1 MVIHVRIYKVCH
13 VGPTGSAL
21 QFMQN
26 TGSGNPET
34 QVGFLTI
41 ATMKIKERP
50 VALYDIEVF
59 PNCFHCF
66 ISDSESHKK
75 YKFEISNRKNQLE
88 ELIDFFYFKRV
99 EHIMCGYNNHHYDDI
114 VINYMIFFRNTM
126 KRFDYLK
133 ICNSLYY
140 LSKAIIESEKTENI
154 DKIKPYKYANYFY
167 SFDLMT
173 MLYSTTKQ
181 KSLKEVEILLGMDNV
196 QEFEAGFDQRLLD
209 SEIDD
214 MIKYNENDVDA
225 TELLLNTVKDEV
237 DLRLEVEKEWGFDAL
252 SMSNIRIGEE
262 ILLRQSNLK
271 GVALEEAKSKIRRV
285 AKIENKDIILPF
297 IQYSN
302 PKLKEV
308 LLDVKNATCYP
319 CKSDKKQKNYE
330 KKFVLSNTCY
340 SIGEG
345 GIHTINEPRIFK
357 PTTDQYI
364 GHSDVT
370 SMYPSLAII
379 YKWLPVHLGKDF
391 WNVYESLYKERVI
404 AKRNHDELKAK
415 AFKFALNSPIGKMQN
430 ENSWAYDPLN
440 AYKIRMNGQLILLML
455 VDRLLSINCKIV
467 QVNTDGVVYIADKA
481 NRELINQ
488 FIREVENITKLHFDS
503 DDYESFYQ
511 YDVNNYFGIRKGY
524 SQSGDPS
531 LIEKKGKFITEIG
544 LNNSMTPVVI
554 SKAVINYFLTKEPI
568 DKFVKEDKNIRDFLM
583 SQSVNREFKIEY
595 GNKPVQ
601 RINRYYASNSGY
613 YLMRVKDK
621 MYETKKE
628 SILSDVGVIL
638 LNHID
643 STPIEKRKINYQ
655 YYIGKAKTIVSEF
668 INRQLTIFDN

>member
-1 MVIHVRIYKVCH
+1 MIISLDTRGQPSVLRKDMTARCKPSL
-13 VGPTGSAL
+13 GT
-21 QFMQN
+21 
-26 TGSGNPET
+26 
-34 QVGFLTI
+34 
-41 ATMKIKERP
+41 TMKIKERP

-59 PNCFHCF
+59 PNCFHCTV
-66 ISDSESHKK
+66 SDSESHKK

-88 ELIDFFYFKRV
+88 DLIDFFYFKRI

-114 VINYMIFFRNTM
+114 IINYIIFFRNTM

-173 MLYSTTKQ
+173 MLYSAAKQ

-214 MIKYNENDVDA
+214 MIKYNETDVNA
-225 TELLLNTVKDEV
+225 TELLLNTVKDEI

-357 PTTDQYI
+357 PTADQYV

-430 ENSWAYDPLN
+430 ESSWAYDPLN

-488 FIREVENITKLHFDS
+488 FIHEVENITKLHFDS

-621 MYETKKE
+621 IYESKKE

>member
-1 MVIHVRIYKVCH
+1 MSCRPDGVGSIAQVIRAPDVNQEVL
-13 VGPTGSAL
+13 GLNP
-21 QFMQN
+21 
-26 TGSGNPET
+26 SG
-34 QVGFLTI
+34 

-59 PNCFHCF
+59 PNCFHCLV
-66 ISDSESHKK
+66 SDSESHKK

-154 DKIKPYKYANYFY
+154 DKIKQYKYANYFY

-173 MLYSTTKQ
+173 MLYSAAKQ

-262 ILLRQSNLK
+262 ILLCKSNLK

-357 PTTDQYI
+357 PTADQYI

-430 ENSWAYDPLN
+430 ESSWAYDPLN

-488 FIREVENITKLHFDS
+488 FIHEVENITKLHFDS

-583 SQSVNREFKIEY
+583 SQSVNREFKVEY

-613 YLMRVKDK
+613 YLMRVKNK

-628 SILSDVGVIL
+628 SILSDVGIIL

-643 STPIEKRKINYQ
+643 STPIEERKINYQ

>member
-1 MVIHVRIYKVCH
+1 MSCRPDGVGSIAQVIRAPDVNQEVL
-13 VGPTGSAL
+13 GLNP
-21 QFMQN
+21 
-26 TGSGNPET
+26 SG
-34 QVGFLTI
+34 

-59 PNCFHCF
+59 PNCFHCLV
-66 ISDSESHKK
+66 SDSESHKK

-154 DKIKPYKYANYFY
+154 DKIKQYKYANYFY

-173 MLYSTTKQ
+173 MLYSAAKQ

-357 PTTDQYI
+357 PTADQYI
-364 GHSDVT
+364 GHADVT

-430 ENSWAYDPLN
+430 EGSWAYDPLN

-481 NRELINQ
+481 NREFIDQ
-488 FIREVENITKLHFDS
+488 FIHEVENITKLHFDS

-583 SQSVNREFKIEY
+583 SQSVNREFKVEY

-643 STPIEKRKINYQ
+643 STPIEERKINYQ

>member
-1 MVIHVRIYKVCH
+1 MSCRPDGVGSIAQVIRAPDVNQEVL
-13 VGPTGSAL
+13 GLNP
-21 QFMQN
+21 
-26 TGSGNPET
+26 SG
-34 QVGFLTI
+34 

-59 PNCFHCF
+59 PNCFHCLV
-66 ISDSESHKK
+66 SDSESHKK

-154 DKIKPYKYANYFY
+154 DKIKQYKYANYFY

-173 MLYSTTKQ
+173 MLYSAAKQ

-357 PTTDQYI
+357 PTADQYI

-430 ENSWAYDPLN
+430 ESSWAYDPLN

-481 NRELINQ
+481 NRELINK
-488 FIREVENITKLHFDS
+488 FIHEVENITKLHFDS

-583 SQSVNREFKIEY
+583 SQSVNREFKVEY

-643 STPIEKRKINYQ
+643 NTPIEERKINYQ

>member
-1 MVIHVRIYKVCH
+1 
-13 VGPTGSAL
+13 
-21 QFMQN
+21 
-26 TGSGNPET
+26 
-34 QVGFLTI
+34 
-41 ATMKIKERP
+41 MKIKERP

-59 PNCFHCF
+59 PNCFHCL

-173 MLYSTTKQ
+173 MLYSATKQ

-271 GVALEEAKSKIRRV
+271 GATLEEAKSRIRRV

-357 PTTDQYI
+357 PTADQYI

-430 ENSWAYDPLN
+430 ESSWAYDPLN

-655 YYIGKAKTIVSEF
+655 YYIGKANTIVSEF

>member
-1 MVIHVRIYKVCH
+1 MSCRPDGVGSIAQVIRAPDVNQEVL
-13 VGPTGSAL
+13 GLNP
-21 QFMQN
+21 
-26 TGSGNPET
+26 SG
-34 QVGFLTI
+34 

-59 PNCFHCF
+59 PNCFHCLV
-66 ISDSESHKK
+66 SDSESHKK

-154 DKIKPYKYANYFY
+154 DKIKQYKYANYFY

-173 MLYSTTKQ
+173 MLYSAAKQ

-357 PTTDQYI
+357 PTDDQYI

-430 ENSWAYDPLN
+430 ESSWAYDPLN

-488 FIREVENITKLHFDS
+488 FVHEVENITKLHFDS

-643 STPIEKRKINYQ
+643 SVPIEERKINYQ

>member
-1 MVIHVRIYKVCH
+1 
-13 VGPTGSAL
+13 
-21 QFMQN
+21 
-26 TGSGNPET
+26 
-34 QVGFLTI
+34 
-41 ATMKIKERP
+41 MKIKERP

-66 ISDSESHKK
+66 VSDSESHKK

-114 VINYMIFFRNTM
+114 VINYMIFFRNAM

-173 MLYSTTKQ
+173 MLYSATKQ

-225 TELLLNTVKDEV
+225 TEFLLNTVKDEV

-271 GVALEEAKSKIRRV
+271 GATLEEAKSKIRRV

-357 PTTDQYI
+357 PTAEQYI

-391 WNVYESLYKERVI
+391 WNVYESLYNERVI

-488 FIREVENITKLHFDS
+488 FVREVENITKLHFDS
-503 DDYESFYQ
+503 NDYESFYQ

-643 STPIEKRKINYQ
+643 DVPIEKRKINYQ
-655 YYIGKAKTIVSEF
+655 YYIGKANTIVSEF

>member
-1 MVIHVRIYKVCH
+1 MSCRPDGVGSIAQVIRAPDVNQEVL
-13 VGPTGSAL
+13 GLNP
-21 QFMQN
+21 
-26 TGSGNPET
+26 SG
-34 QVGFLTI
+34 

-59 PNCFHCF
+59 PNCFHCLV
-66 ISDSESHKK
+66 SDSESHKK

-88 ELIDFFYFKRV
+88 ELIDFFYFKRI

-154 DKIKPYKYANYFY
+154 DKIKQYKYANYFY

-173 MLYSTTKQ
+173 MLYSAAKQ

-271 GVALEEAKSKIRRV
+271 GAALEEAKSKIRRV

-357 PTTDQYI
+357 PTADQYI

-430 ENSWAYDPLN
+430 ESSWAYDPLN

-481 NRELINQ
+481 NRELINK
-488 FIREVENITKLHFDS
+488 FIHEVENITKLHFDS

-583 SQSVNREFKIEY
+583 SQSVNREFKVEY

-643 STPIEKRKINYQ
+643 SVPIEERKINYQ

>member
-1 MVIHVRIYKVCH
+1 MSCRPDGVGSIAQVIRAPDVNQEVL
-13 VGPTGSAL
+13 GLNP
-21 QFMQN
+21 
-26 TGSGNPET
+26 SG
-34 QVGFLTI
+34 

-59 PNCFHCF
+59 PNCFHCLV
-66 ISDSESHKK
+66 SDSESHKK

-154 DKIKPYKYANYFY
+154 DKIKQYKYANYFY

-173 MLYSTTKQ
+173 MLYSAAKQ

-357 PTTDQYI
+357 PTADQYI

-430 ENSWAYDPLN
+430 ESSWAYDPLN

-488 FIREVENITKLHFDS
+488 FVHEVENITKLHFDS

-583 SQSVNREFKIEY
+583 SQSVNREFKVEY

-643 STPIEKRKINYQ
+643 STQIEERKINYQ

>member
-1 MVIHVRIYKVCH
+1 
-13 VGPTGSAL
+13 
-21 QFMQN
+21 
-26 TGSGNPET
+26 
-34 QVGFLTI
+34 
-41 ATMKIKERP
+41 MKIKERP

-59 PNCFHCF
+59 PNCFHCTV
-66 ISDSESHKK
+66 SDSESHKK

-88 ELIDFFYFKRV
+88 ELIDFFYFKRT
-99 EHIMCGYNNHHYDDI
+99 EHVMCGYNNHHYDDI

-173 MLYSTTKQ
+173 MLYSAAKQ

-214 MIKYNENDVDA
+214 MIKYNGNDVDA

-357 PTTDQYI
+357 PTADQYI
-364 GHSDVT
+364 GHADVT

-430 ENSWAYDPLN
+430 ESSWAYDPLN

-488 FIREVENITKLHFDS
+488 FIHEVENITKLHFDS

>member
-1 MVIHVRIYKVCH
+1 MSCRPDGVGSIAQVIRAPDVNQEVL
-13 VGPTGSAL
+13 GLNP
-21 QFMQN
+21 
-26 TGSGNPET
+26 SG
-34 QVGFLTI
+34 

-59 PNCFHCF
+59 PNCFHCLV
-66 ISDSESHKK
+66 SDSESHKK

-154 DKIKPYKYANYFY
+154 DKIKQYKYANYFY

-173 MLYSTTKQ
+173 MLYSAAKQ

-302 PKLKEV
+302 PKLKEI

-357 PTTDQYI
+357 PTADQYI

-430 ENSWAYDPLN
+430 ESSWAYDPLN

-481 NRELINQ
+481 NRELIDQ
-488 FIREVENITKLHFDS
+488 FVHEVENITKLHFDS

-583 SQSVNREFKIEY
+583 SQSVNREFKVEY
-595 GNKPVQ
+595 GNKPIQ

-643 STPIEKRKINYQ
+643 SVPIEERKINYQ

>member
-1 MVIHVRIYKVCH
+1 MSCRPDGVGSIAQVIRAPDVNQEVL
-13 VGPTGSAL
+13 GLNP
-21 QFMQN
+21 
-26 TGSGNPET
+26 SG
-34 QVGFLTI
+34 

-59 PNCFHCF
+59 PNCFHCLV
-66 ISDSESHKK
+66 SDSESHKK

-154 DKIKPYKYANYFY
+154 DKIKQYKYANYFY

-173 MLYSTTKQ
+173 MLYSAAKQ

-262 ILLRQSNLK
+262 ILLRKSNLK

-357 PTTDQYI
+357 PTDDQYI

-391 WNVYESLYKERVI
+391 WNVYESLYKERII

-430 ENSWAYDPLN
+430 ESSWAYDPLN

-481 NRELINQ
+481 NRELIDQ
-488 FIREVENITKLHFDS
+488 FVHEVENITKLHFDS

-583 SQSVNREFKIEY
+583 SQSVNREFKVEY

-643 STPIEKRKINYQ
+643 NTPIEERKINYQ

>member
-1 MVIHVRIYKVCH
+1 MSCRPDGVGSIAQVIRAPDVNQEVL
-13 VGPTGSAL
+13 GLNP
-21 QFMQN
+21 
-26 TGSGNPET
+26 SG
-34 QVGFLTI
+34 

-59 PNCFHCF
+59 PNCFHCLV
-66 ISDSESHKK
+66 SDSESHKK

-154 DKIKPYKYANYFY
+154 DKIKQYKYANYFY

-173 MLYSTTKQ
+173 MLYSAAKQ

-262 ILLRQSNLK
+262 ILLRKSNLK

-357 PTTDQYI
+357 STADQYI

-430 ENSWAYDPLN
+430 ESSWAYDPLN

-481 NRELINQ
+481 NRELIDQ
-488 FIREVENITKLHFDS
+488 FVHEVENITKLHFDS

-583 SQSVNREFKIEY
+583 SQSVNREFKVEY

-643 STPIEKRKINYQ
+643 STTIEERKINYQ

>member
-1 MVIHVRIYKVCH
+1 MSCRPDGVGSIAQVIRAPDVNQEVL
-13 VGPTGSAL
+13 GLNP
-21 QFMQN
+21 
-26 TGSGNPET
+26 SG
-34 QVGFLTI
+34 

-59 PNCFHCF
+59 PNCFHCLV
-66 ISDSESHKK
+66 SDSESHKK

-154 DKIKPYKYANYFY
+154 DKIKQYKYANYFY

-173 MLYSTTKQ
+173 MLYSAAKQ

-262 ILLRQSNLK
+262 ILLRKSNLK
-271 GVALEEAKSKIRRV
+271 GADLEEAKSKIRRV

-357 PTTDQYI
+357 PTADQYI

-430 ENSWAYDPLN
+430 ESSWAYDPLN

-488 FIREVENITKLHFDS
+488 FVHEVENITKLHFDS

-583 SQSVNREFKIEY
+583 SQSVNREFKVEY

-638 LNHID
+638 LNHIN
-643 STPIEKRKINYQ
+643 SVPIEERKINYQ

>member
-1 MVIHVRIYKVCH
+1 MSCRPDGVGSIAQVIRAPDVNQEVL
-13 VGPTGSAL
+13 GLNP
-21 QFMQN
+21 
-26 TGSGNPET
+26 SG
-34 QVGFLTI
+34 

-59 PNCFHCF
+59 PNCFHCLV
-66 ISDSESHKK
+66 SDSESHKK

-154 DKIKPYKYANYFY
+154 DKIKQYKYANYFY

-173 MLYSTTKQ
+173 MLYSAAKQ

-225 TELLLNTVKDEV
+225 TELLLNTVKDEI

-262 ILLRQSNLK
+262 ILLRKSNLK
-271 GVALEEAKSKIRRV
+271 GVALEGAKSKIRRV

-357 PTTDQYI
+357 PTADQYI

-430 ENSWAYDPLN
+430 ESSWAYDPLN

-488 FIREVENITKLHFDS
+488 FVHEVENITKLHFDS

-643 STPIEKRKINYQ
+643 SVPIEERKINYQ

>member
-1 MVIHVRIYKVCH
+1 MTARCKPSL
-13 VGPTGSAL
+13 GT
-21 QFMQN
+21 
-26 TGSGNPET
+26 
-34 QVGFLTI
+34 
-41 ATMKIKERP
+41 TMKIKERP

-59 PNCFHCF
+59 PNCFHCTV
-66 ISDSESHKK
+66 SDSESHKK

-88 ELIDFFYFKRV
+88 ELIDFFYFKRT
-99 EHIMCGYNNHHYDDI
+99 EHVMCGYNNHHYDDI

-173 MLYSTTKQ
+173 MLYSAAKQ

-214 MIKYNENDVDA
+214 MIKYNGNDVDA

-357 PTTDQYI
+357 PTADQYI
-364 GHSDVT
+364 GHADVT

-430 ENSWAYDPLN
+430 ESSWAYDPLN

-488 FIREVENITKLHFDS
+488 FIHEVENITKLHFDS

>member
-1 MVIHVRIYKVCH
+1 
-13 VGPTGSAL
+13 
-21 QFMQN
+21 
-26 TGSGNPET
+26 
-34 QVGFLTI
+34 
-41 ATMKIKERP
+41 MKIKERP

-59 PNCFHCF
+59 PNCFHCLV
-66 ISDSESHKK
+66 SDSESHKK

-154 DKIKPYKYANYFY
+154 DKIKQYKYANYFY

-173 MLYSTTKQ
+173 MLYSAAKQ

-271 GVALEEAKSKIRRV
+271 GAALEEAKSKIRRV

-357 PTTDQYI
+357 PTADQYI

-391 WNVYESLYKERVI
+391 WNVYESLYKERII

-430 ENSWAYDPLN
+430 ESSWAYDPLN

-488 FIREVENITKLHFDS
+488 FVHEVENITKLHFDS

-583 SQSVNREFKIEY
+583 SQSVNREFKVEY

-643 STPIEKRKINYQ
+643 NTPIEERKINYQ

>member
-1 MVIHVRIYKVCH
+1 MSCRPDGVGSIAQVIRAPDVNQEVL
-13 VGPTGSAL
+13 GLNP
-21 QFMQN
+21 
-26 TGSGNPET
+26 SG
-34 QVGFLTI
+34 

-59 PNCFHCF
+59 PNCFHCLV
-66 ISDSESHKK
+66 SDSESHKK

-154 DKIKPYKYANYFY
+154 DKIKQYKYANYFY

-173 MLYSTTKQ
+173 MLYSAAKQ

-262 ILLRQSNLK
+262 ILLRKSNLK

-357 PTTDQYI
+357 PTADQYI

-430 ENSWAYDPLN
+430 ESSWAYDPLN

-488 FIREVENITKLHFDS
+488 FVHEVENITKLHFDS

-583 SQSVNREFKIEY
+583 SQSVNREFKVEY

-643 STPIEKRKINYQ
+643 NTTIEERKINYQ

>member
-1 MVIHVRIYKVCH
+1 MSCRPDGVGSIAQWSERRQDNSGVI
-13 VGPTGSAL
+13 GS
-21 QFMQN
+21 
-26 TGSGNPET
+26 NPIGT
-34 QVGFLTI
+34 
-41 ATMKIKERP
+41 TMIIKERP

-59 PNCFHCF
+59 PNCFHCTV
-66 ISDSESHKK
+66 SDSESHKK

-88 ELIDFFYFKRV
+88 ELIDFFYFKRI

-114 VINYMIFFRNTM
+114 IINYIIFFRNTM

-173 MLYSTTKQ
+173 MLYSAAKQ

-196 QEFEAGFDQRLLD
+196 QEFEAGFDRRLLD

-357 PTTDQYI
+357 PTADQYI

-430 ENSWAYDPLN
+430 ESSWAYDPLN

-488 FIREVENITKLHFDS
+488 FIHEVENITKLHFDS

-595 GNKPVQ
+595 GNKPIQ

>member
-1 MVIHVRIYKVCH
+1 MTARCKPSL
-13 VGPTGSAL
+13 GT
-21 QFMQN
+21 
-26 TGSGNPET
+26 
-34 QVGFLTI
+34 
-41 ATMKIKERP
+41 TMKIKERP

-59 PNCFHCF
+59 PNCFHCTV
-66 ISDSESHKK
+66 SDSESHKK

-88 ELIDFFYFKRV
+88 ELIDFFYFKRT
-99 EHIMCGYNNHHYDDI
+99 EHVMCGYNNHHYDDI

-173 MLYSTTKQ
+173 MLYSAAKQ

-214 MIKYNENDVDA
+214 MIKYNGNDVDA

-357 PTTDQYI
+357 PTADQYI

-430 ENSWAYDPLN
+430 ESSWAYDPLN

-481 NRELINQ
+481 NRELVNQ
-488 FIREVENITKLHFDS
+488 FVHEVENITKLHFDS

>member
-1 MVIHVRIYKVCH
+1 MSCRPDGVGSIAQVIRAPDVNQEVL
-13 VGPTGSAL
+13 GLNP
-21 QFMQN
+21 
-26 TGSGNPET
+26 SG
-34 QVGFLTI
+34 

-59 PNCFHCF
+59 PNCFHCLV
-66 ISDSESHKK
+66 SDSESHKK

-154 DKIKPYKYANYFY
+154 DKIKQYKYANYFY

-173 MLYSTTKQ
+173 MLYSAAKQ

-262 ILLRQSNLK
+262 ILLRKSNLK

-357 PTTDQYI
+357 PTADQYI

-404 AKRNHDELKAK
+404 AKRNHEELKAK
-415 AFKFALNSPIGKMQN
+415 AFKFALNSPIGKMQQ
-430 ENSWAYDPLN
+430 ETSWAYDPLN

-481 NRELINQ
+481 NRELIDQ
-488 FIREVENITKLHFDS
+488 FVHEVENITKLHFDS

-583 SQSVNREFKIEY
+583 SQSVNREFKVEY

-601 RINRYYASNSGY
+601 RINRYYASNNGY

-643 STPIEKRKINYQ
+643 STPIEERKINYQ

-668 INRQLTIFDN
+668 INRQLIIFDN

>member
-1 MVIHVRIYKVCH
+1 MSCRPDGVGSIAQVIRAPDVNQEVL
-13 VGPTGSAL
+13 GLNP
-21 QFMQN
+21 
-26 TGSGNPET
+26 SG
-34 QVGFLTI
+34 

-59 PNCFHCF
+59 PNCFHCLV
-66 ISDSESHKK
+66 SDSESHKK

-154 DKIKPYKYANYFY
+154 DKIKQYKYANYFY

-173 MLYSTTKQ
+173 MLYSAAKQ

-357 PTTDQYI
+357 PTADQYI

-430 ENSWAYDPLN
+430 ESSWAYDPLN

-481 NRELINQ
+481 NRELINK
-488 FIREVENITKLHFDS
+488 FIHEVENITKLHFDS
-503 DDYESFYQ
+503 NDYESFYQ

-583 SQSVNREFKIEY
+583 SQSVNREFKVEY

-628 SILSDVGVIL
+628 SILSDVGIIL

-643 STPIEKRKINYQ
+643 STPIEERKINYQ

>member
-1 MVIHVRIYKVCH
+1 
-13 VGPTGSAL
+13 
-21 QFMQN
+21 
-26 TGSGNPET
+26 
-34 QVGFLTI
+34 
-41 ATMKIKERP
+41 MKIKERP

-66 ISDSESHKK
+66 VSDSESHKK

-114 VINYMIFFRNTM
+114 VINYMIFFRNAM

-173 MLYSTTKQ
+173 MLYSATKQ

-214 MIKYNENDVDA
+214 MIKYNENDVNA
-225 TELLLNTVKDEV
+225 TEFLLNTVKDEV

-252 SMSNIRIGEE
+252 SISNIRIGEE

-271 GVALEEAKSKIRRV
+271 GATLEEAKSKIRRV

-357 PTTDQYI
+357 PTDEQYI

-488 FIREVENITKLHFDS
+488 FVREVENITKLHFDS

-643 STPIEKRKINYQ
+643 DVPIEKRKINYQ
-655 YYIGKAKTIVSEF
+655 YYIGKANTIVSEF

>member
-1 MVIHVRIYKVCH
+1 
-13 VGPTGSAL
+13 
-21 QFMQN
+21 
-26 TGSGNPET
+26 
-34 QVGFLTI
+34 
-41 ATMKIKERP
+41 
-50 VALYDIEVF
+50 
-59 PNCFHCF
+59 
-66 ISDSESHKK
+66 
-75 YKFEISNRKNQLE
+75 
-88 ELIDFFYFKRV
+88 
-99 EHIMCGYNNHHYDDI
+99 
-114 VINYMIFFRNTM
+114 
-126 KRFDYLK
+126 
-133 ICNSLYY
+133 
-140 LSKAIIESEKTENI
+140 
-154 DKIKPYKYANYFY
+154 
-167 SFDLMT
+167 
-173 MLYSTTKQ
+173 
-181 KSLKEVEILLGMDNV
+181 
-196 QEFEAGFDQRLLD
+196 
-209 SEIDD
+209 
-214 MIKYNENDVDA
+214 
-225 TELLLNTVKDEV
+225 
-237 DLRLEVEKEWGFDAL
+237 
-252 SMSNIRIGEE
+252 
-262 ILLRQSNLK
+262 
-271 GVALEEAKSKIRRV
+271 
-285 AKIENKDIILPF
+285 
-297 IQYSN
+297 
-302 PKLKEV
+302 
-308 LLDVKNATCYP
+308 
-319 CKSDKKQKNYE
+319 
-330 KKFVLSNTCY
+330 
-340 SIGEG
+340 
-345 GIHTINEPRIFK
+345 
-357 PTTDQYI
+357 
-364 GHSDVT
+364 
-370 SMYPSLAII
+370 
-379 YKWLPVHLGKDF
+379 
-391 WNVYESLYKERVI
+391 
-404 AKRNHDELKAK
+404 
-415 AFKFALNSPIGKMQN
+415 MQN

-488 FIREVENITKLHFDS
+488 FVREVENITKLHFDS

-643 STPIEKRKINYQ
+643 DVPIEKRKINYQ
-655 YYIGKAKTIVSEF
+655 YYIGKANTIVSEF

>member
-1 MVIHVRIYKVCH
+1 MTARCKPSL
-13 VGPTGSAL
+13 GT
-21 QFMQN
+21 
-26 TGSGNPET
+26 
-34 QVGFLTI
+34 
-41 ATMKIKERP
+41 TMKIKERP
-50 VALYDIEVF
+50 VALYNIEVF
-59 PNCFHCF
+59 PNCFHCLV
-66 ISDSESHKK
+66 SDSESHKK

-154 DKIKPYKYANYFY
+154 DKIKQYKYANYFY

-173 MLYSTTKQ
+173 MLYSAAKQ

-214 MIKYNENDVDA
+214 MIKHNENDVDA

-271 GVALEEAKSKIRRV
+271 GVVLEEAKSKIRRI

-357 PTTDQYI
+357 PTAEQYI

-430 ENSWAYDPLN
+430 ESSWAYDPLN

-488 FIREVENITKLHFDS
+488 FVHEVENITKLHFDS

-583 SQSVNREFKIEY
+583 SQSVNREFKVEY

-643 STPIEKRKINYQ
+643 STPIEERKINYQ

>member
-1 MVIHVRIYKVCH
+1 MSCRPDGVGSIAQVIRAPDVNQEVL
-13 VGPTGSAL
+13 GLNP
-21 QFMQN
+21 
-26 TGSGNPET
+26 SG
-34 QVGFLTI
+34 

-59 PNCFHCF
+59 PNCFHCLV
-66 ISDSESHKK
+66 SDSESHKK

-154 DKIKPYKYANYFY
+154 DKIKQYKYANYFY

-173 MLYSTTKQ
+173 MLYSAAKQ

-357 PTTDQYI
+357 PTADQYI

-430 ENSWAYDPLN
+430 ESSWAYDPLN

-488 FIREVENITKLHFDS
+488 FIHEVENITKLHFDS

-583 SQSVNREFKIEY
+583 SQSVNREFKVEY

-643 STPIEKRKINYQ
+643 STPIEERKINYQ

>member
-1 MVIHVRIYKVCH
+1 MSCRPDGVGSIAQVIRAPDVNQEVL
-13 VGPTGSAL
+13 GLNP
-21 QFMQN
+21 
-26 TGSGNPET
+26 SG
-34 QVGFLTI
+34 

-59 PNCFHCF
+59 PNCFHCLV
-66 ISDSESHKK
+66 SDSESHKK

-88 ELIDFFYFKRV
+88 ELIDFFYFKRI

-154 DKIKPYKYANYFY
+154 DKIKQYKYANYFY

-173 MLYSTTKQ
+173 MLYSAAKQ

-214 MIKYNENDVDA
+214 MIKYNENDVNA

-357 PTTDQYI
+357 PTADQYI

-430 ENSWAYDPLN
+430 ESSWAYDPLN

-481 NRELINQ
+481 NRELINK
-488 FIREVENITKLHFDS
+488 FIHEVENITKLHFDS

-583 SQSVNREFKIEY
+583 SQSVNREFKVEY

-628 SILSDVGVIL
+628 SILSDVGIIL

-643 STPIEKRKINYQ
+643 STPIEERKINYQ

>member
-1 MVIHVRIYKVCH
+1 
-13 VGPTGSAL
+13 
-21 QFMQN
+21 
-26 TGSGNPET
+26 
-34 QVGFLTI
+34 
-41 ATMKIKERP
+41 MKIKERP

-59 PNCFHCF
+59 PNCFHCTV
-66 ISDSESHKK
+66 SDSESHKK

-88 ELIDFFYFKRV
+88 ELIDFFYFKRT
-99 EHIMCGYNNHHYDDI
+99 EHVMCGYNNHHYDDI

-173 MLYSTTKQ
+173 MLYSAAKQ

-214 MIKYNENDVDA
+214 MIKYNGNDVDA

-357 PTTDQYI
+357 PTADQYI

-430 ENSWAYDPLN
+430 ESSWAYDPLN

-481 NRELINQ
+481 NRELVNQ
-488 FIREVENITKLHFDS
+488 FVHEVENITKLHFDS

>member
-1 MVIHVRIYKVCH
+1 MSCRPDGVGSIAQVIRAPDVNQEVL
-13 VGPTGSAL
+13 GLNP
-21 QFMQN
+21 
-26 TGSGNPET
+26 SG
-34 QVGFLTI
+34 

-59 PNCFHCF
+59 PNCFHCLV
-66 ISDSESHKK
+66 SDSESHKK

-99 EHIMCGYNNHHYDDI
+99 EHIMCGYNNHNYDDI

-154 DKIKPYKYANYFY
+154 DKIKQYKYANYFY

-173 MLYSTTKQ
+173 MLYSAAKQ

-262 ILLRQSNLK
+262 ILLRKSNLK

-357 PTTDQYI
+357 PTADQYI
-364 GHSDVT
+364 GHADVT

-430 ENSWAYDPLN
+430 ESSWAYDPLN

-481 NRELINQ
+481 NREFIDQ
-488 FIREVENITKLHFDS
+488 FVHEVENITKLHFDS

-583 SQSVNREFKIEY
+583 SQSVNREFKVEY
-595 GNKPVQ
+595 GNKQVQ

-643 STPIEKRKINYQ
+643 SVPIEERKINYQ

>member
-1 MVIHVRIYKVCH
+1 MSCRPDGVGSIAQVIRAPDVNQEVL
-13 VGPTGSAL
+13 GLNP
-21 QFMQN
+21 
-26 TGSGNPET
+26 SG
-34 QVGFLTI
+34 

-59 PNCFHCF
+59 PNCFHCLV
-66 ISDSESHKK
+66 SDSESHKK

-88 ELIDFFYFKRV
+88 ELIDFFYFKRI

-154 DKIKPYKYANYFY
+154 DKIKQYKYANYFY

-173 MLYSTTKQ
+173 MLYSAAKQ

-271 GVALEEAKSKIRRV
+271 GVALEEAKSKIRRI

-357 PTTDQYI
+357 PTADQYI

-430 ENSWAYDPLN
+430 ESSWAYDPLN

-481 NRELINQ
+481 NRELINK
-488 FIREVENITKLHFDS
+488 FIHEVENITKLHFDS

-583 SQSVNREFKIEY
+583 SQSVNREFKVEY

-628 SILSDVGVIL
+628 SILSDVGIIL

-643 STPIEKRKINYQ
+643 STPIEERKINYQ

>member
-1 MVIHVRIYKVCH
+1 MSCRPDGVGSIAQVIRAPDVNQEVL
-13 VGPTGSAL
+13 GLNP
-21 QFMQN
+21 
-26 TGSGNPET
+26 SG
-34 QVGFLTI
+34 

-59 PNCFHCF
+59 PNCFHCLV
-66 ISDSESHKK
+66 SDSESHKK

-154 DKIKPYKYANYFY
+154 DKIKQYKYANYFY

-173 MLYSTTKQ
+173 MLYSAAKQ

-262 ILLRQSNLK
+262 ILLRKSNLK

-330 KKFVLSNTCY
+330 KKFVISNTCY

-357 PTTDQYI
+357 PTADQYI

-430 ENSWAYDPLN
+430 ESSWAYDPLN

-481 NRELINQ
+481 NRELIDQ
-488 FIREVENITKLHFDS
+488 FVHEVENITKLHFDS

-544 LNNSMTPVVI
+544 LNNSMTPVVV

-583 SQSVNREFKIEY
+583 SQSVNREFKVEY

-643 STPIEKRKINYQ
+643 SVPIEERKINYQ

>member
-1 MVIHVRIYKVCH
+1 MSCRPDGVGSIAQVIRAPDVNQEVL
-13 VGPTGSAL
+13 GLNP
-21 QFMQN
+21 
-26 TGSGNPET
+26 SG
-34 QVGFLTI
+34 

-59 PNCFHCF
+59 PNCFHCLV
-66 ISDSESHKK
+66 SDSESHKK

-154 DKIKPYKYANYFY
+154 DKIKQYKYANYFY

-173 MLYSTTKQ
+173 MLYSAAKQ

-357 PTTDQYI
+357 PTADQYI

-430 ENSWAYDPLN
+430 ESSWAYDPLN

-488 FIREVENITKLHFDS
+488 FIHEVENITKLHFDS

-583 SQSVNREFKIEY
+583 SQSVNREFKVEY

-643 STPIEKRKINYQ
+643 SVPIEERKINYQ

>member
-1 MVIHVRIYKVCH
+1 
-13 VGPTGSAL
+13 
-21 QFMQN
+21 
-26 TGSGNPET
+26 
-34 QVGFLTI
+34 
-41 ATMKIKERP
+41 MKIKERP

-59 PNCFHCF
+59 PNCFHCLV
-66 ISDSESHKK
+66 SDSESHKK

-154 DKIKPYKYANYFY
+154 DKIKQYKYANYFY

-173 MLYSTTKQ
+173 MLYSAAKQ

-262 ILLRQSNLK
+262 ILLRKSNLK

-357 PTTDQYI
+357 PTADQYI

-430 ENSWAYDPLN
+430 ESSWAYDPLN

-481 NRELINQ
+481 NRELIDQ
-488 FIREVENITKLHFDS
+488 FVHEVENITKLHFDS

-583 SQSVNREFKIEY
+583 SQSVNREFKVEY

-643 STPIEKRKINYQ
+643 NTPIEERKINYQ